1 MGFSGVGHN
10 CDKCINLIDEICAY
24 KMIITDQLN
33 RTIEFNFPPKRII
46 SLVPSQSELLWH
58 LGLQKEL
65 VGITKFCVHPNEM
78 FRSVKRI
85 GGTKTVKP
93 DEIQKLKPD
102 LIIANKEENQQEQIE
117 ELCKHFPIY
126 ISDIYNLNDALRMIE
141 QVGLITD
148 RKNKSEELVSTIK
161 EKHSLFKSKN
171 SKAKT
176 VKRVAYLIW
185 KNPYMAAGS
194 STFITNMLNECGF
207 INVFGNHKNRYPE
220 IDLEDLKKENLDFV
234 FLSSEPYPFKEKHI
248 TELQSHLPNTKIILV
263 NGEMFSWYGSR
274 LVYAFDYFE
283 ELIKEL

>member
-24 KMIITDQLN
+24 NMTITDQLN
-33 RTIEFNFPPKRII
+33 RTIEFTFPPKKIV
-46 SLVPSQSELLWH
+46 SLVPSQSELLWY

-65 VGITKFCVHPNEM
+65 VGITKFCLHPTEM
-78 FRSVKRI
+78 FQSVKRI
-85 GGTKTVKP
+85 GGTKTVKF

-117 ELCKHFPIY
+117 ELCKHFPVY
-126 ISDIYNLNDALRMIE
+126 ISDIYTVEDALQMIE

-148 RKNKSEELVSTIK
+148 RKNKSEELANTIK
-161 EKHSLFKSKN
+161 EKYNFFKSKK
-171 SKAKT
+171 SAVKIK
-176 VKRVAYLIW
+176 KRVAYLIW

-194 STFITNMLNECGF
+194 STFITNMLHECCF

-220 IDLEDLKKENLDFV
+220 INIEDLKNEKPDFI

-248 TELQSHLPNTKIILV
+248 QELQLHLPNSKIILV
-263 NGEMFSWYGSR
+263 DGEMFSWYGSR
-274 LVYAFDYFE
+274 LLYAFDYFE
-283 ELIKEL
+283 ELIKGL